1 MKILSI
7 TAGAADM
14 YCGSCLRDNALAA
27 ELLRRGHDV
36 TLMPV
41 YTPTL
46 TDEVNVSTRNPVLF
60 GGISVYLEQ
69 NLPLFR
75 HTPRLLDRLWDA
87 APVIKAFAG
96 RSMQVDPRF
105 LGEMTVSMLKGEHGH
120 QKKEFDKLIDWLSG
134 EPAPD
139 IVNLP
144 NSLLIAMA
152 GPIRRTLKRPVV
164 VTMQGEDLFLDGLQE
179 PYKTTSIDLIRRQ
192 VNDVDLFIAVS
203 EFYVERMHALL
214 GIPLEKI
221 AVVPLGI
228 NFDGYDAAWQ
238 ERREGSRLRVASLE
252 LAKTPWH
259 VTGFRVGYFARI
271 APEKGLLELAEAYRV
286 ARHEKGLPVAGGLYA
301 AGYLAAEHKDY
312 LALVEERMRDWGLGE
327 EFHYSGTLDREH
339 KIGFLRS
346 LDVLCVPGPYPD
358 PKGTYLLEAMASGTP
373 VVQPR
378 RGAFPEIVDRT
389 GGGLLVEG
397 TTDALAEGIVE
408 LWRNPD
414 LAASLGAR
422 GAEGVR
428 LHYSVAREAD
438 RVLEVFEHV
447 VGADA

>member
-7 TAGAADM
+7 TAGAAEM

-46 TDEVNVSTRNPVLF
+46 TDEANVSSGPVLF

-69 NLPLFR
+69 NVPLFR

-87 APVIKAFAG
+87 ASVIKAFAG

-105 LGEMTVSMLKGEHGH
+105 LGEMTVSMLKGTHGY
-120 QKKEFDKLIDWLSG
+120 QKKEFEKLIDWLKD
-134 EPAPD
+134 EPPPD

-144 NSLLIAMA
+144 NSLVISMA

-164 VTMQGEDLFLDGLQE
+164 VTMQGEDLFIDGLKE
-179 PYKTTSIDLIRRQ
+179 PYRTASIDLIRQQ
-192 VNDVDLFIAVS
+192 VGDVDLFIAVS
-203 EFYVERMHALL
+203 EFYVERMHTLL

-228 NFDGYDAAWQ
+228 NTDGY
-238 ERREGSRLRVASLE
+238 EGPRPGRSGA
-252 LAKTPWH
+252 
-259 VTGFRVGYFARI
+259 FRIGYFARV
-271 APEKGLLELAEAYRV
+271 APEKGLMELAEAYRML
-286 ARHEKGLPVAGGLYA
+286 RQEKGLPPSRLEA
-301 AGYLAAEHKDY
+301 AGYLGAEHRDY
-312 LALVEERMRDWGLGE
+312 LARVERQLGEWGLGT
-327 EFHYSGTLDREH
+327 EFHYHGTVDREQ
-339 KIGFLRS
+339 KIQFLRS
-346 LDVLCVPGPYPD
+346 LDVLSVPGPYPD
-358 PKGTYLLEAMASGTP
+358 PKGTYLLEAMATGTP
-373 VVQPR
+373 VVEPR
-378 RGAFPEIVDRT
+378 RGAYTETIERT
-389 GGGLLVEG
+389 GGGLLVG
-397 TTDALAEGIVE
+397 PTTEALADGILE

-422 GAEGVR
+422 GADGVR
-428 LHYSVAREAD
+428 QHYSVAREAD
-438 RVLEVFEHV
+438 RVIEVFERV
-447 VGADA
+447 VRES